1 MIPFYCKREKAYR
14 KDEKKMTQ
22 NERELM
28 EIINACEDKEEAIK
42 TAVAVILTFLKEHG
56 EDPASSAEDPR
67 ERI

>member
-28 EIINACEDKEEAIK
+28 EIIGACEDKEEAIK
-42 TAVAVILTFLKEHG
+42 TAIALLLIFRKENEEH
-56 EDPASSAEDPR
+56 PASSAGDPQ
-67 ERI
+67 EQI

>member
-1 MIPFYCKREKAYR
+1 
-14 KDEKKMTQ
+14 MTQ